1 MFDVKEAIYGAT
13 NIPVGTCHPLRV
25 QARMPHGGVGRW
37 MHPRTRARARTRH
50 TRAHA
55 PADFP
60 TSAGSIVLMAASGT
74 LHAPLTDSHVLHDTE
89 SALQMAVHMDGGCG
103 GGVGCRLPC
112 GGCHCGGRCTIQ

>member
-1 MFDVKEAIYGAT
+1 MVQRTFPWVRAT
-13 NIPVGTCHPLRV
+13 RLEYKHVCRTAALAGGCIRALVRV
-25 QARMPHGGVGRW
+25 
-37 MHPRTRARARTRH
+37 RTRH
-50 TRAHA
+50 TRAHV